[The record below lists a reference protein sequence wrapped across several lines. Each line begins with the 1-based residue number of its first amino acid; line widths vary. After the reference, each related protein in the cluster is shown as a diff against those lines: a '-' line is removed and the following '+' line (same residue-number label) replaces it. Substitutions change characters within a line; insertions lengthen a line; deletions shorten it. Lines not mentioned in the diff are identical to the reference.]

1 MRRGYPWGYPQ
12 GEHVQTLG
20 VSGLTSDYMNP
31 IIGTTSKASTFQRGL
46 AFSFSLS
53 QLTQLK
59 SNKLHLSLKQS
70 EEKRGYKLP
79 KVPLK
84 IFQYPQKGIVGL
96 CKPALPSSAV
106 NFQEVT
112 MGIDLSLT
120 WAQHLAHHQNFLGF
134 VVL

>member
-1 MRRGYPWGYPQ
+1 
-12 GEHVQTLG
+12 
-20 VSGLTSDYMNP
+20 MNP
-31 IIGTTSKASTFQRGL
+31 IIGTTSKASNLQRGL

-84 IFQYPQKGIVGL
+84 IFQYPQKGIVVL
-96 CKPALPSSAV
+96 CKTALPSSAV

-120 WAQHLAHHQNFLGF
+120 
-134 VVL
+134 